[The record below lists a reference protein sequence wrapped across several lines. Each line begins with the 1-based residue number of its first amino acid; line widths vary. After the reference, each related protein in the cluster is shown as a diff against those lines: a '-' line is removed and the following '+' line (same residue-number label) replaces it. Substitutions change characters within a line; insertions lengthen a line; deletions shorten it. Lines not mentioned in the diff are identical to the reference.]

1 MTLLLQVS
9 DPHFGTE
16 QPPVVEALLRL
27 VRKQAPDLMVLS
39 GDITQR
45 ARRQQF
51 RSAKGFV
58 DRIAIPT
65 VALPGNHDIPLFNF
79 IARIF
84 YPYANHQRVFGSN
97 LEPELESKDMLVITV
112 NTTRPARHKNGE
124 VSLQQIERVA
134 ARLRSAGLEQLRIVV
149 THQPVHVTR
158 LREEKNLLR
167 GREPAIREWA
177 RAGADLLL
185 GGHIH
190 LPYVRPL
197 RECFKDLVRDV
208 WVVQAG
214 TAVSRRVRYEAP
226 NSINL
231 IRYSYT
237 DQPRRCVV
245 ERWDYSAVAG
255 EFGSVEKTAIL
266 LDRPQ
271 SAEVRATNH
280 ALPGNRGSRR
290 YACNLSSW
298 DSFAMAIHV

>member
-9 DPHFGTE
+9 DTHFGTE

-27 VRKQAPDLMVLS
+27 VREQAPDLMVFS

-45 ARRQQF
+45 ARRRQF
-51 RSAKGFV
+51 RAAKIFV
-58 DRIAIPT
+58 DRISLPT
-65 VALPGNHDIPLFNF
+65 IVLPGNHDIPLFNL

-84 YPYANHQRVFGSN
+84 YPYANHQRVFGSD
-97 LEPELESKDMLVITV
+97 LEQQFESADVVVIAV

-124 VSLQQIERVA
+124 VSAQQIERVA
-134 ARLRSAGLEQLRIVV
+134 ARLREAREEQLRIVV

-158 LREEKNLLR
+158 VKEEKNLLL

-197 RECFKDLVRDV
+197 REEFKNLARDV
-208 WVVQAG
+208 YVVQAG
-214 TAVSRRVRYEAP
+214 TAVSKRIRHDAP

-231 IRYSYT
+231 IRYEHT
-237 DQPRRCVV
+237 DSPHRCVI
-245 ERWDYSAVAG
+245 ERWDYEAIAR
-255 EFGSVEKTAIL
+255 EFKTVERSEIV
-266 LDRPQ
+266 LDRLFSPK
-271 SAEVRATNH
+271 SAT
-280 ALPGNRGSRR
+280 P
-290 YACNLSSW
+290 C
-298 DSFAMAIHV
+298 I